1 MSYINYIYIYISKK
15 NFNENEQLCEKK
27 KKAPSS
33 QNN

>member
-1 MSYINYIYIYISKK
+1 MSYINYIYISKK
-15 NFNENEQLCEKK
+15 IFNENGRLRE